1 MKFPEIRELLTENLI
16 LRKVRREDAQLYYE
30 RIGSR
35 EAVTR
40 YMLFNPHTD
49 IADSVESVENV
60 LRRYDSGRCYRWAIA
75 LKEDDS
81 IIGIIELL
89 RFDETANS
97 CSFAYMIGDEFWGK
111 GYGTQALK
119 ATLQFAFS
127 EMELEYVE
135 ADHMAANPASGA
147 VMRKA
152 GMVHI
157 RTDKAKY
164 QKNGAVYDAIV
175 YRITAQQWKRRFLD
189 NISLV

>member
-40 YMLFNPHTD
+40 YMLFNPHTNF
-49 IADSVESVENV
+49 AESVESVENV
-60 LRRYDSGRCYRWAIA
+60 LRRYDSGKCYRWAIA
-75 LKEDDS
+75 LAEDNS

-89 RFDETANS
+89 KFDEEAGT
-97 CSFAYMIGDEFWGK
+97 CSFAYMIGDEFWGR

-119 ATLQFAFS
+119 AALDFGFEQ
-127 EMELEYVE
+127 MELNAVE

-152 GMVHI
+152 GMTYL
-157 RTDKAKY
+157 RTDEGKY
-164 QKNGAVYDAIV
+164 QKNGCIYDATV
-175 YRITAQQWKRRFLD
+175 YRITRNQWKNR
-189 NISLV
+189 IS

>member
-1 MKFPEIRELLTENLI
+1 MKFPEIKELYTKDLI
-16 LRKVRREDAQLYYE
+16 LRKVCKEDAPLYFE
-30 RIGSR
+30 RFGNK
-35 EAVTR
+35 ETVTR
-40 YMLFNPHTD
+40 YMLFMPHESL
-49 IADSVESVENV
+49 ADSVEAVEKV
-60 LRRYDSGRCYRWAIA
+60 LRRYETGRCYRWAIA

-97 CSFAYMIGDEFWGK
+97 CSFAYMIGEAFWGK

-119 ATLQFAFS
+119 AALQFAFS
-127 EMELEYVE
+127 EMELAYVE
-135 ADHMAANPASGA
+135 ADHMASNPASGA

>member
-1 MKFPEIRELLTENLI
+1 MKFPELRELRTEDLI
-16 LRKVRREDAQLYYE
+16 LRKVRREDATLYYQ

-49 IADSVESVENV
+49 MADSIESVENV
-60 LRRYDSGRCYRWAIA
+60 LRRYEAGKCYRWAIA

-89 RFDETANS
+89 RFDEENNT

-119 ATLQFAFS
+119 AAIEFAFT
-127 EMELEYVE
+127 EMELSCVE

-152 GMVHI
+152 GMMYI
-157 RTDKAKY
+157 RTDERKY
-164 QKNGAVYDAIV
+164 NKNGKAYDAVV
-175 YRITAQQWKRRFLD
+175 YRITKEA
-189 NISLV
+189 